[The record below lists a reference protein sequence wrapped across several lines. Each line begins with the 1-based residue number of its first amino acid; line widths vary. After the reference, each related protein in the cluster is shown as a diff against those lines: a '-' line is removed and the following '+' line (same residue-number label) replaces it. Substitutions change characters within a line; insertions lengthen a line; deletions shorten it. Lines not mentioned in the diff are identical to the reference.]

1 MLIYQDEVPIALF
14 NHNFATCQEVYMDI
28 DKEVICIQYVLYY
41 YKDILYGEYIIVE
54 NDQNNIIHRDMKYSR
69 FIHWKLLTEYFAAE
83 LVYISGECIF
93 FF

>member
-1 MLIYQDEVPIALF
+1 
-14 NHNFATCQEVYMDI
+14 MDI
-28 DKEVICIQYVLYY
+28 DKEAICIQYVLYY

-54 NDQNNIIHRDMKYSR
+54 NDQNNIIHRDIKYSR

-93 FF
+93 FFWSTKFLNDSLFTEEAVNIYT